1 MVLETMGL
9 SVRDVVYERL
19 RRRGI
24 PPEDVST
31 RFDEIIEVLNE
42 AFGGSARIIVYKT
55 MLELYQQYGMSI
67 DFTYQDSLTDHMVL
81 LRERVVMDHMVPKR
95 FQRDDSVLN
104 YHTPVIQTP
113 GPNPR

>member
-1 MVLETMGL
+1 MGS

-24 PPEDVST
+24 PPGYVST
-31 RFDEIIEVLNE
+31 RFDDIIAVLNE
-42 AFGGSARIIVYKT
+42 SFGECARIIVYKT
-55 MLELYQQYGMSI
+55 MIELYQQYGMSV

-81 LRERVVMDHMVPKR
+81 LRERVVMDHMVPR
-95 FQRDDSVLN
+95 RVQRDDSALN
-104 YHTPVIQTP
+104 YHMPMIQTP